1 MEPSRRQ
8 DIHTKPLTTG
18 KSIPRTPLA
27 VTMAKHQQ
35 AEAEFLKE
43 RVQLKREV
51 DQQRK
56 RASGLEHR
64 YSQLQVLAHFVL
76 SCCQVSV

>member
-1 MEPSRRQ
+1 
-8 DIHTKPLTTG
+8 
-18 KSIPRTPLA
+18 

-35 AEAEFLKE
+35 AEAGFLKE
-43 RVQLKREV
+43 KVQLKREV

-64 YSQLQVLAHFVL
+64 YSQLQVLIRHSLCV
-76 SCCQVSV
+76 